1 MPVHQRKP
9 VRQGTALEA
18 DKKIPVLRRQQ
29 VPRFTDLGQRD
40 ELGIDNEHAQS
51 AAGINRGT
59 SVLGPDQV
67 PNFGIGDLDVDD
79 GSGKPIIGKD
89 AGGSYAGNRL
99 VGSQNAFFGLFQ
111 DVMNNVRSLGFI
123 VEIIKIVWHGWLQK
137 SLNRLGNLVAD
148 GHGKALAWLAPGTD
162 WKSVWF
168 SGTDSANRQMLEWLP
183 AATSIVS
190 RPDPCAAQPSEKAVD
205 VTMEP
210 PYVARQAFCWL
221 AAYYGNKI
229 SFFKQKPG
237 LLGPGWV
244 GDQVQDDAVF

>member
-9 VRQGTALEA
+9 VRQGTAFEA
-18 DKKIPVLRRQQ
+18 DKEIAVLRRQQ

-67 PNFGIGDLDVDD
+67 PNFGIGDLNVDD

-89 AGGSYAGNRL
+89 AGGSYAGNHL

-137 SLNRLGNLVAD
+137 NLNWLGNLVAD

-168 SGTDSANRQMLEWLP
+168 SGTESGNRQMLEWLP
-183 AATSIVS
+183 AATSIVL
-190 RPDPCAAQPSEKAVD
+190 RPDPCAAKAVD
-205 VTMEP
+205 VPMES

-221 AAYYGNKI
+221 AAYLVHTILLVKTKTRAFG
-229 SFFKQKPG
+229 PG
-237 LLGPGWV
+237 LV
-244 GDQVQDDAVF
+244 GDQVQDDAVC